1 MLAGKGYEVYNL
13 SGGFKSW
20 QGESAV
26 GAEEMGLELFSGDES
41 PQQTIT
47 VAYSLED
54 GLRDFYLSMIAKVE
68 NEKVKNLFSKLAEI
82 EVNHKKR
89 LFDEYQAISDEAITL
104 EAFEKNLVKD
114 VAEGGMSTDEY
125 VKFFQP
131 SDWESESEIVGLAM
145 SIEAQALDLY
155 TRAADRSENAQSREV
170 LTQIAN
176 EERTHLAELGDLME
190 RI

>member
-89 LFDEYQAISDEAITL
+89 LFDEYQNISDETITL

-176 EERTHLAELGDLME
+176 EERTHLAELGYLME